1 MDMILNTV
9 RKIDHD
15 QAKELALENYSSL
28 KEAVAIAMMNLEDMK
43 SIGITE
49 ASNIKAT
56 SEFGSVVLRVIKN
69 DNVPSHM
76 LYVPISIWINQI
88 TGVSKE
94 GLVLKNIKIDVEKSN
109 DPVLSF
115 EEILKTIRR
124 E

>member
-1 MDMILNTV
+1 MILNTV